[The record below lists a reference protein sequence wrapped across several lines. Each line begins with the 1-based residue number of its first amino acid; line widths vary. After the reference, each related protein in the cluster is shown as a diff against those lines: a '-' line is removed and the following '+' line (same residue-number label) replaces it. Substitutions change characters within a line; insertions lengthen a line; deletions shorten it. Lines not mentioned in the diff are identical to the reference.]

1 MARMSVSAGRTQKRP
16 NRRPHA
22 LLQGRVEPEIKERAE
37 RGAAARGVSLTRYLE
52 MLIEADQLADTS
64 SPASMAGLA
73 PPRKKPMRR
82 TA

>member
-1 MARMSVSAGRTQKRP
+1 MARMISAGRTQKRP

-52 MLIEADQLADTS
+52 MLIEDDRLADTS
-64 SPASMAGLA
+64 PPVSRSNVT

>member
-1 MARMSVSAGRTQKRP
+1 MVATRTPKRP

-22 LLQGRVEPEIKERAE
+22 LLQGRVAPGIKERAE

-52 MLIEADQLADTS
+52 LLIEADELADTP
-64 SPASMAGLA
+64 PAQLDL
-73 PPRKKPMRR
+73 